1 MSGKI
6 GNIGSKSGVVGGNTD
21 LAPVGQEY
29 FQCRSKT
36 SPATAGTNQF
46 RWDESGNQMER
57 NNFTWDDSSNQ
68 HKIFPNS
75 NGYFH
80 CVWGV
85 AFFNEPPSGAEGD
98 AGAMYLQLNDSNITT
113 MSLSFIVSNQNT
125 YHEGQMW
132 TDSRIIEIT
141 NGTGSGDYITVAH
154 NTDWTLGNYNNI
166 AYIHIWKMGSKTG

>member
-1 MSGKI
+1 MGASESSVTI
-6 GNIGSKSGVVGGNTD
+6 LLLASCTTQEIIHQSPCDGNCGTYFDVVY
-21 LAPVGQEY
+21 E
-29 FQCRSKT
+29 
-36 SPATAGTNQF
+36 NQVL
-46 RWDESGNQMER
+46 
-57 NNFTWDDSSNQ
+57 T
-68 HKIFPNS
+68 PNS

-154 NTDWTLGNYNNI
+154 NTDWTLGLKKPLTTMPVADGYLYLVASGGATNNTYTAGKFLI
-166 AYIHIWKMGSKTG
+166 KLYGYAA